1 MNLDKFRPAWSQ
13 VKVMHQF
20 DPLSSAEIL
29 SIIEHEGQE
38 AIRFS
43 WERMARY
50 AVLYSLL
57 LICCQG

>member
-13 VKVMHQF
+13 VKVMNHF
-20 DPLSSAEIL
+20 DQLSGADVL
-29 SIIEHEGQE
+29 SMIENEAQE
-38 AIRFS
+38 ALRFS
-43 WERMARY
+43 WERLARY